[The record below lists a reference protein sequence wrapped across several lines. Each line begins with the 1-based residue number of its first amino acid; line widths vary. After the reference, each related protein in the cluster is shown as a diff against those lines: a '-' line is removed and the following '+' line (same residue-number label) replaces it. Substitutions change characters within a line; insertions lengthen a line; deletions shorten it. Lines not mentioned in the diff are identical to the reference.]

1 MATNPKNFAIERNS
15 FPRRDCDIAR
25 LPFVQ
30 DVKVGPRRTERKFW
44 CVPEVDCYGE
54 ANAIGA
60 QYAADW
66 LQYLRDNPG
75 VAGDA
80 LMGRFANEM
89 YQGDREKRGGSHGV
103 AVGFWT
109 LIEQALSHAGTF
121 DHYAAA
127 EAMAQ
132 RYAQYSAEI
141 D

>member
-1 MATNPKNFAIERNS
+1 MANDPKNFAIQRNS
-15 FPRRDCDIAR
+15 FPSLIIER

-30 DVKVGPRRTERKFW
+30 DVKVGPRRTERRFW
-44 CVPEVDCYGE
+44 RVPEVDCYGE

-66 LQYLRDNPG
+66 LQYLRDNPD

-80 LMGRFANEM
+80 LMGWFAKEM
-89 YQGDREKRGGSHGV
+89 YQGAKDKSGASHGI
-103 AVGFWT
+103 AVGFWV
-109 LIEQALSHAGTF
+109 LIEVALSHVATF

-132 RYAQYSAEI
+132 RYAQYSAEM